1 MSDDRPEPRIEDFLD
16 VPTKDLESWH
26 WLWRRDERFPVRS
39 HRGPLGQVVALV
51 KRMIAPLV
59 TIPANERWD
68 RQRVFN
74 LVLLERMME
83 QQAALAHAHE
93 RIDVLQGK
101 VAHLEA
107 TMQDGLTDVMR
118 HDDALFSRVDVELDR
133 HTRRVAEL
141 LAELRAA
148 LAAVESGRPGAEALR
163 TWSEEQGYVDLEARY
178 RGTEGEI
185 AERVAVWVP
194 RLAECGPVL
203 DLGCGRGEVLE
214 VLGAA
219 GIDARGID
227 SSERMVAICRGKGL
241 AAEVGDLFQVL
252 GAVPA
257 GSLGGVVSLH
267 VVEHLPAA
275 ALVDLASLAF
285 RALKPGGRLILE
297 TPNALSLM
305 VSSRSFW
312 LDPTHQRPVH
322 PEYLAHC
329 CRLAGFAEVEQVM
342 LRPYPDADRLP
353 ELDLSTLP
361 PEQHQ
366 LADRINR
373 LRDRID
379 EVLFGFQDFGVVAT
393 RGGVRD

>member
-1 MSDDRPEPRIEDFLD
+1 VSDDRPEPRIEDFLD
-16 VPTKDLESWH
+16 TPTKDLEAWH
-26 WLWRRDERFPVRS
+26 WLWRRDERFPVRT
-39 HRGPLGQVVALV
+39 HRGPLGHVVALV
-51 KRMIAPLV
+51 KRLLAPLV

-74 LVLLERMME
+74 LVLLERLME
-83 QQAALAHAHE
+83 QQAALAHAHD
-93 RIDVLQGK
+93 RIDLLQGK

-133 HTRRVAEL
+133 HARRVAEL

-148 LAAVESGRPGAEALR
+148 LAVAGEGSAAAAGVVR

-178 RGTEGEI
+178 RGTEAEI
-185 AERVAVWVP
+185 AERVSVWVP
-194 RLAECGPVL
+194 RLVGCGPVL

-219 GIDARGID
+219 GIDARGVD
-227 SSERMVAICRGKGL
+227 SSERMVAICRGKGF

-252 GAVPA
+252 RDVPA
-257 GSLGGVVSLH
+257 GSLGAVVSLH
-267 VVEHLPAA
+267 VVEHLPPA
-275 ALVDLASLAF
+275 ALVDLTSLAF
-285 RALKPGGRLILE
+285 RALRPGGRLILE

-305 VSSRSFW
+305 VSGRSFW

-322 PEYLAHC
+322 PEYLSHC

-342 LRPYPDADRLP
+342 LRPYADAERLP
-353 ELDLSTLP
+353 ELELSALP

-393 RGGVRD
+393 RGG

>member
-1 MSDDRPEPRIEDFLD
+1 MTNDRPEPRIEDFLD

-26 WLWRRDERFPVRS
+26 WLWRRDERFPVRT
-39 HRGPLGQVVALV
+39 HRGPLGHVFALI
-51 KRMIAPLV
+51 KRLLAPIV

-93 RIDVLQGK
+93 RIDLLQGK

-133 HTRRVAEL
+133 HSRRVAEL

-148 LAAVESGRPGAEALR
+148 LARIDQGAANGAEVLAN
-163 TWSEEQGYVDLEARY
+163 WSEEQGYVDLEARY
-178 RGTEGEI
+178 RGTEQEI

-194 RLAECGPVL
+194 RLEGYGPVL
-203 DLGCGRGEVLE
+203 DLGCGRGEVLG

-219 GIDARGID
+219 GIEARGFD
-227 SSERMVAICRGKGL
+227 SSERMVAICRGKGF
-241 AAEVGDLFQVL
+241 AAEVGDLFKVL
-252 GAVPA
+252 RDAPA
-257 GSLGGVVSLH
+257 GSLGAIVSLH

-275 ALVDLASLAF
+275 SLVDLTSLAF
-285 RALKPGGRLILE
+285 RALRPGGRLILE

-322 PEYLAHC
+322 PEYLSHC

-342 LRPYPDADRLP
+342 LRPYADADRLP
-353 ELDLSTLP
+353 ELDLAALP
-361 PEQHQ
+361 AQQHE

-379 EVLFGFQDFGVVAT
+379 ELLFGWQDFGVVAT
-393 RGGVRD
+393 RGD